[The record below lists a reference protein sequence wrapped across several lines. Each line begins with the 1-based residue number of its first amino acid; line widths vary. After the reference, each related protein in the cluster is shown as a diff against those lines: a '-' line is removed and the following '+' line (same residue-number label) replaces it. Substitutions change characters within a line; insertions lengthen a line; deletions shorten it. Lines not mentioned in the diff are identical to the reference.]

1 MYADAALDRL
11 REEELVYTLRKLLE
25 LDLDEGVFLASRT
38 EDPTATIRSASS
50 EVHGTTLRARTYQ
63 STRMSARAHLFELY
77 PLLLSLV
84 ALPRSESASSAA
96 NARSLP
102 YPAVMSA
109 KKMEER
115 TAEQGGLARA
125 ALTDDARELAR
136 KMLELLGEE
145 FARI

>member
-1 MYADAALDRL
+1 M
-11 REEELVYTLRKLLE
+11 RKLLE

-38 EDPTATIRSASS
+38 EDPTGAVRNASS
-50 EVHGTTLRARTYQ
+50 EAHGTTLREQTYQ

-84 ALPRSESASSAA
+84 ALPRFESASSAA
-96 NARSLP
+96 NAKSLP
-102 YPAVMSA
+102 YPAVV
-109 KKMEER
+109 
-115 TAEQGGLARA
+115 TATKIEGRKAQQGEQARA

-145 FARI
+145 FARV